1 VPNCQYCDTTIN
13 EEYNFCI
20 DCEKQVKCLTCG
32 SYLLK
37 NKSKC
42 LGCGTLVCIPQS
54 TVAPMN
60 TFSLEEEQSEISYSR
75 KLNLSFTDTA
85 IDKVAVVLSGHVP
98 LTPSINTRV
107 GSKQSNCI
115 PSQQAVLEELSIETT
130 IQAHSVETGK
140 VLNILE
146 ENIAAN
152 YFDKD
157 GQDYLISRSP
167 DYKGK
172 NKKTQQQRFIL
183 LYAWAHYLF
192 FKQSVTKDH
201 LSQAAKIN
209 KIYESKNYAG
219 YFSEVAKKYFMNID
233 GAFKLNPAGQAEVN
247 TILSEM
253 QDEEVKG
260 AEYWSP
266 SRKSIVRVS
275 KITKE
280 MEQEIDEWIIKPS
293 RLENFDVRKIKTAAD
308 YALFAIYDIT
318 KEIKEKESVKPIIAY
333 TYLVKRYK
341 TISII
346 QNKFT
351 TVLSNKAYSKYF
363 ERTSD
368 GSYYLTQEA
377 ESTVEKWIDEDN
389 DRT

>member
-42 LGCGTLVCIPQS
+42 LGCGTLVGIPQS

-107 GSKQSNCI
+107 GSKQSNFI
-115 PSQQAVLEELSIETT
+115 PSQPVLEELSIETN
-130 IQAHSVETGK
+130 IQAHSVEIEK
-140 VLNILE
+140 VVNILE

-183 LYAWAHYLF
+183 LYALAHYLF

-201 LSQAAKIN
+201 LIQAAKIN

-233 GAFKLNPAGQAEVN
+233 GAFKLNPAGQVEVN

-260 AEYWSP
+260 VEYWS
-266 SRKSIVRVS
+266 SNRKSITRVS

-280 MEQEIDEWIIKPS
+280 LEQEIDDWIIKPS
-293 RLENFDVRKIKTAAD
+293 RLEKFDVRKIKTAAD

-318 KEIKEKESVKPIIAY
+318 KEIKEKESVKPVIAY

-377 ESTVEKWIDEDN
+377 ESTVEKWIEEDN
-389 DRT
+389 DRI

>member
-1 VPNCQYCDTTIN
+1 
-13 EEYNFCI
+13 
-20 DCEKQVKCLTCG
+20 
-32 SYLLK
+32 
-37 NKSKC
+37 
-42 LGCGTLVCIPQS
+42 
-54 TVAPMN
+54 M
-60 TFSLEEEQSEISYSR
+60 SYSR

-85 IDKVAVVLSGHVP
+85 IDKVAIVLSGHVP
-98 LTPSINTRV
+98 LNPSINTRV
-107 GSKQSNCI
+107 GSKQSNFI
-115 PSQQAVLEELSIETT
+115 SSQQPVLEELSLETT
-130 IQAHSVETGK
+130 IQARSVETEK
-140 VLNILE
+140 VVNILE

-201 LSQAAKIN
+201 LIQAAKIN

-219 YFSEVAKKYFMNID
+219 YFGEVAKKYFMNID
-233 GAFKLNPAGQAEVN
+233 GAFKLNPAGQVEVN
-247 TILSEM
+247 IILSEM
-253 QDEEVKG
+253 QDEEVRG
-260 AEYWSP
+260 VEYWSS
-266 SRKSIVRVS
+266 SRKSITRAS

-293 RLENFDVRKIKTAAD
+293 KLEKFDVRKIKTAAD

-318 KEIKEKESVKPIIAY
+318 KEIKEKESIKPIIAY

-377 ESTVEKWIDEDN
+377 ESTVEKWIEEDN
-389 DRT
+389 DSI